1 MPSLK
6 FIIITAIILSVFPVN
21 STFGQEEESAKEE
34 VDIVGKMGEFLFN
47 DPIKQIEEPFE
58 EGGRG
63 YAFLSFTVG
72 LAGFSIFVWYF
83 YRFISKR
90 ELIPRFHKAKIE
102 SVSKIK
108 FLAYVVLNVIAFP
121 IIVFVWFSLYS
132 SLIFLLSEDLP
143 FDLIMFVSMSLIG
156 VIRITSYFKEEL
168 ARDVGK
174 TIPFAM
180 LGMFLTAGTLFA
192 DPNFL
197 SVEKITGTLIEFQN
211 KIPGIVDAIV
221 AISIIEGALRGSFF
235 VRRVL
240 VSKYSLK
247 KPQNE
252 TD

>member
-1 MPSLK
+1 MFLLIGFSLVL
-6 FIIITAIILSVFPVN
+6 ILPFFPIDSV
-21 STFGQEEESAKEE
+21 FGQETESTKE
-34 VDIVGKMGEFLFN
+34 INIIGKFGEFVFN
-47 DPIKQIEEPFE
+47 DPIKQIKSPFE
-58 EGGRG
+58 EGGKG
-63 YAFLSFTVG
+63 YAFLAFTVG

-83 YRFISKR
+83 YRFISRR

-102 SVSKIK
+102 NTSKIK
-108 FLAYVVLNVIAFP
+108 FLAYVILNIISFP
-121 IIVFVWFSLYS
+121 IIVFVWFALYS

-197 SVEKITGTLIEFQN
+197 SVEKITDALIVFQN
-211 KIPGIVDAIV
+211 KIPGMIDAVV
-221 AISIIEGALRGSFF
+221 AISIIEGVLRGSFF
-235 VRRVL
+235 VKHVII
-240 VSKYSLK
+240 SKYPLK
-247 KPQNE
+247 KSQKE
-252 TD
+252 IE

>member
-1 MPSLK
+1 MSLK
-6 FIIITAIILSVFPVN
+6 VTLLISAILISFPIDLV
-21 STFGQEEESAKEE
+21 FGQGTESAKDE
-34 VDIVGKMGEFLFN
+34 INFIGKFKEFLFN
-47 DPIKQIEEPFE
+47 DPINQIIAPFE
-58 EGGRG
+58 EGGKG
-63 YAFLSFTVG
+63 YAFLIFTVG

-102 SVSKIK
+102 NTSKIQ
-108 FLAYVVLNVIAFP
+108 FLTYVVLNIISFP
-121 IIVFVWFSLYS
+121 IIVFVWFALYS

-143 FDLIMFVSMSLIG
+143 FNLIMFVSMSLIG

-168 ARDVGK
+168 AKDVGK

-197 SVEKITGTLIEFQN
+197 SPEKITKALIEFQN
-211 KIPGIVDAIV
+211 KIPEMIDAIV
-221 AISIIEGALRGSFF
+221 VISIIEGVLRGSFF
-235 VRRVL
+235 VRRIM

-247 KPQNE
+247 KSKRN
-252 TD
+252 